1 METEKTI
8 DLGEINRILMK
19 TLQDVTERKISQK
32 QASIILK
39 ITASITKN
47 IKNQELEKKVEF
59 LELALKNS
67 RR

>member
-1 METEKTI
+1 METDKTI

-19 TLQDVTERKISQK
+19 TLQEVNERKISHK
-32 QASIILK
+32 QANIVLK

-47 IKNQELEKKVEF
+47 IQNQELVKKVEF
-59 LELALKNS
+59 LELALKNT